1 MRNFFSKRDQI
12 HTFTEEILNGKLHFL
27 CSETPLLFANLL
39 EYLILVLDD
48 NIDEEKE

>member
-12 HTFTEEILNGKLHFL
+12 HTFTEEILNGKLL
-27 CSETPLLFANLL
+27 CSETPLLFVNIL

-48 NIDEEKE
+48 NIDEESE